1 MSDQPPARL
10 EPEVERPFTAEE
22 RKELRAILE
31 NDRRMKWFWSTARIW
46 AGWLSAVA
54 AFVFLLKRELRL

>member
-1 MSDQPPARL
+1 MTDAPAK
-10 EPEVERPFTAEE
+10 PERDDERQFTPEE

-46 AGWLSAVA
+46 AGGLSAVA
-54 AFVFLLKRELRL
+54 AFVFLLKRELKLW

>member
-1 MSDQPPARL
+1 MSDQTAR
-10 EPEVERPFTAEE
+10 PERDEDRPFTSDE

-31 NDRRMKWFWSTARIW
+31 NDRRAKWFWATIRIW

-54 AFVFLLKRELRL
+54 AFVLLLKRELIK